1 MLSFYKSF
9 FFLDSVILRRVLTQ
23 GDQLPLSLSL
33 SLSLSL
39 CSIIDMEFQLAKIG
53 EEKQ

>member
-23 GDQLPLSLSL
+23 GDQLPPSL